1 MSTDDQCKVLPNF
14 RIYGVPPLTAFAAS
28 IYATMLLPSDEP
40 GVERYACAQA
50 ICLDWRARYGPGN
63 TEDVLPVVRRELF
76 AALDFTRQISFDRL
90 MTLRKEAYAAGLVL
104 KFALLLDRDQYTT
117 SSVGKAVALTV
128 KYIAVERRTIQNRWA
143 QFKEVAHL
151 WAAYN
156 DFSSALAEVGPE
168 WQITAWLS
176 FMKNPMPVLAIAKS
190 YRDWGTRHT
199 PGINK
204 SLSTLDEL
212 STWDIPTDV
221 ASLPENEFFS
231 REQLYEGLTEEARGL
246 LQAYRK
252 R

>member
-1 MSTDDQCKVLPNF
+1 MLTGDQCKVLPNF
-14 RIYGVPPLTAFAAS
+14 IIYGAPPLTAFAAS
-28 IYATMLLPSDEP
+28 IYATMLLPSDDP
-40 GVERYACAQA
+40 GVDRYSCAQA
-50 ICLDWRARYGPGN
+50 ICLDWRVRYGPGN
-63 TEDVLPVVRRELF
+63 TEDLIPVVRRELL
-76 AALDFTRQISFDRL
+76 AALDFTRQISFDKL
-90 MTLRKEAYAAGLVL
+90 MTLRNEAYAAGLVL

-117 SSVGKAVALTV
+117 SSVGKAIALSV

-143 QFKEVAHL
+143 QFKDVAHL

-156 DFSSALAEVGPE
+156 DFSSALAQVGPE

-190 YRDWGTRHT
+190 YRDWGIRNTS
-199 PGINK
+199 GIKK
-204 SLSTLDEL
+204 SSSTLDEL

-221 ASLPENEFFS
+221 APLPKNEFFN
-231 REQLYEGLTEEARGL
+231 RERLYEGLTEEARGL